1 MLGQHYVKILCIQY
15 CPNVP
20 ETALLKKITCAMLA
34 QRNSYVFTGKQ
45 GVVFNMSGTHLA
57 SFFIGYNIKQSWLV
71 LFNGGSGVHLQ
82 FMGEQ

>member
-1 MLGQHYVKILCIQY
+1 
-15 CPNVP
+15 
-20 ETALLKKITCAMLA
+20 MLA

-82 FMGEQ
+82 FMGEQWAGTDIDWNKTMCTDPQKKSINKCGM